1 MLIKQNLLHVGI
13 LVTIVLDEMAQLIFS
28 STDHGFLI

>member
-13 LVTIVLDEMAQLIFS
+13 LVSMVLDEVAQLILI
-28 STDHGFLI
+28 STDQGLLI